1 MNKRR
6 EKNRLLFSYLFDLH
20 DSRTHL
26 VIFPE
31 KEKNS
36 HLRKPFIRESFS
48 RMKSPVTIRI
58 ELTTPDDEQTIH
70 PPSFDFETITTI
82 LSPSKPK
89 VMTKLAK
96 RSSSA
101 FDRTR
106 TPRFSSLSS
115 SYTQF
120 LKQRDLDKN
129 KKTVSESEI
138 SSMMN
143 LFDF

>member
-1 MNKRR
+1 
-6 EKNRLLFSYLFDLH
+6 
-20 DSRTHL
+20 
-26 VIFPE
+26 
-31 KEKNS
+31 
-36 HLRKPFIRESFS
+36 
-48 RMKSPVTIRI
+48 MKSPVTIRI
-58 ELTTPDDEQTIH
+58 ELTTPQDEQSLH
-70 PPSFDFETITTI
+70 SSSFDFDTITI
-82 LSPSKPK
+82 LSPSKSK

-129 KKTVSESEI
+129 KKAVS
-138 SSMMN
+138 
-143 LFDF
+143 